1 MKRGYRDLSFVL
13 AGGLVVV
20 GALIA
25 YRTWQFGTG
34 GGFGYLLA
42 VLFAVAGLGRIYLLR
57 R

>member
-1 MKRGYRDLSFVL
+1 MKPSYRELPFVL

-25 YRTWQFGTG
+25 WRTWQLGTG
-34 GGFGYLLA
+34 GGFGYVLA
-42 VLFAVAGLGRIYLLR
+42 ALFAGAGLGRIYLLR

>member
-1 MKRGYRDLSFVL
+1 MKSAYRQLSFVL

-25 YRTWQFGTG
+25 WRTWQLGTG
-34 GGFGYLLA
+34 GGFGYLLGA
-42 VLFAVAGLGRIYLLR
+42 LFTAAGIGRIYLLR

>member
-1 MKRGYRDLSFVL
+1 VKGTYRQLSFVL

-25 YRTWQFGTG
+25 WRTWQLGTG

-42 VLFAVAGLGRIYLLR
+42 ALFAAAGLGRIYLLR